1 MIIIQLL
8 CFLFLLH
15 VITTKNKTNAPY
27 LSSGQS
33 YLVLDSSKLWEQ
45 VVFLIPSQSLIL
57 YQMMW
62 LFSRRKQLLIR
73 YGRIILILKR
83 HAQMAEVMLLSF
95 IIGYV
100 TENKKQL

>member
-27 LSSGQS
+27 LFSGRS
-33 YLVLDSSKLWEQ
+33 YLVLHSIKLWEQ

-83 HAQMAEVMLLSF
+83 DAQMAEVMLLSF